1 MNKDLLKHLGNIDQ
15 IAGVR
20 LERLEEGANAGKR
33 IARVWNAA
41 GLSFSVLPDRC
52 LDLYDFSFKGINL
65 AFHSKNGLNASAF
78 LPSVGEFFS
87 YWPGGMLATCGLDNV
102 GGATQTAPMN
112 QYPIHGRIGSRSA
125 EQFYTDAQWQ
135 GDDYLLNLS
144 GTMRESRLYG
154 RSLEL
159 RRQIATS
166 LESAEVT
173 ITDTITNLTD
183 APEPIFLLYH
193 FNFGYPLLDKD
204 ALYFGPRAETSEYS
218 NVGDKDFRTMHTPAD
233 GATHQTFCHVPC
245 AHKAVTAG
253 LYQPKLKLAAYL
265 RYDSTALPYLLE
277 WKCLK
282 SHDYVLAIEPT
293 NCPAVD
299 RVSDLQSGKAFTL
312 GAYESVTY
320 RITLGVAED
329 SAAES
334 LLNNNE

>member
-1 MNKDLLKHLGNIDQ
+1 MNKILLKHLGNIDQ
-15 IAGVR
+15 LAGVR
-20 LERLEEGANAGKR
+20 LERVEEGNGAGMR

-52 LDLYDFSFKGINL
+52 LDLYDFSFRGVNL
-65 AFHSKNGLNASAF
+65 AYHSKNGLNASAF
-78 LPSVGEFFS
+78 LPSAGEFFS

-102 GGATQTAPMN
+102 GGGTQTDSMN
-112 QYPIHGRIGSRSA
+112 QYPIHGRIGNRSA
-125 EQFYTDAQWQ
+125 EQFCTDAHWQ
-135 GDDYLLNLS
+135 GDDYSLSLS

-154 RSLEL
+154 RSLEFH
-159 RRQIATS
+159 RQIATS
-166 LESAEVT
+166 LDAAEVT
-173 ITDTITNLTD
+173 ITDTITNLAD

-193 FNFGYPLLDKD
+193 FNFGFPLLDED
-204 ALYFGPRAETSEYS
+204 ARYFGPRSGTSEYS
-218 NVGDKDFRTMHTPAD
+218 NVGDNDFRTMHAPAD
-233 GATHQTFCHVPC
+233 GAAHQTFCHVPC
-245 AHKAVTAG
+245 DHGTVTAG

-265 RYDSTALPYLLE
+265 RYDSNALPYLLE

-299 RVSDLQSGKAFTL
+299 RVSDLRSGKAFTL

-320 RITLGVAED
+320 RITLGVAEN

-334 LLNNNE
+334 LLNNDE